1 MDYNYD
7 PNDYEF
13 YKVTYEVIDCND
25 EDNDMIESYE
35 DYEYVYTDKYVE
47 FDASRFKEDID
58 EMANEI
64 RDVRSLDD
72 GENYYGDSYPN
83 DVYEIKTTIEAKSM
97 SHELKE
103 EEYRDYLE
111 DVRNIF
117 DDCARNYLDNLNKEM
132 QEEDEND

>member
-1 MDYNYD
+1 MPSYDEVEWFDEFGVKSSNVDWTYD

-25 EDNDMIESYE
+25 EDDDMIESYE

-72 GENYYGDSYPN
+72 GENYYGDSYPV
-83 DVYEIKTTIEAKSM
+83 DVYEIKTTIETKSM
-97 SHELKE
+97 SIPRIQSHT
-103 EEYRDYLE
+103 
-111 DVRNIF
+111 V
-117 DDCARNYLDNLNKEM
+117 
-132 QEEDEND
+132 QH

>member
-1 MDYNYD
+1 MMKLN
-7 PNDYEF
+7 
-13 YKVTYEVIDCND
+13 KVTYEVIDCND

-35 DYEYVYTDKYVE
+35 DYEYVYTDKYVA

-72 GENYYGDSYPN
+72 GENYYGDSYPV
-83 DVYEIKTTIEAKSM
+83 DVHKIKMTIEAKSM

-117 DDCARNYLDNLNKEM
+117 DDCARNYLDNLNKE
-132 QEEDEND
+132 QKK